1 MSTDLKTRVLED
13 VKTAMK
19 AGDKLR
25 LSVLRMLTAEMKQ
38 REVVDSV
45 ELTDAV
51 VSAAI
56 EKMIKQRRD
65 SEKQYT
71 DGGRPELAAKEADE
85 IKILMVYLPEQ
96 LTDDELVALVKQAVA
111 ETGAVGGKDMGKVM
125 AWIKPKAQGRADMGK
140 LSGLIKGQ
148 LAG

>member
-1 MSTDLKTRVLED
+1 MSHDLKTRVLED
-13 VKTAMK
+13 VKSAMR
-19 AGDKLR
+19 AGEKLR

-38 REVVDSV
+38 REVVESI

-65 SEKQYT
+65 SEKQYL
-71 DGGRPELAAKEADE
+71 DGGRPELAAKEAEE
-85 IKILMVYLPEQ
+85 IKILIAYLPQQ
-96 LTDDELVALVKQAVA
+96 LTDAELADLVAQAVA
-111 ETGAVGGKDMGKVM
+111 ETGATGGKDMGKVM

-140 LSGLIKGQ
+140 LSGLIKAKLG
-148 LAG
+148 

>member
-1 MSTDLKTRVLED
+1 MSDLKTRILED
-13 VKTAMK
+13 VKTAMR
-19 AGDKLR
+19 AQEKLR
-25 LSVLRMLTAEMKQ
+25 LSVLRMLTAEMKN

-65 SEKQYT
+65 SEKQYI

-85 IKILMVYLPEQ
+85 IKILMAYLPEQ

-125 AWIKPKAQGRADMGK
+125 AWIKPKAQGKADMGK

>member
-1 MSTDLKTRVLED
+1 MSDLKTRVLED
-13 VKTAMK
+13 VKSAMR
-19 AGDKLR
+19 AGEKLR

-51 VSAAI
+51 VGAAI

-65 SEKQYT
+65 SEKQYL

-85 IKILMVYLPEQ
+85 IKILLAYLPQQ
-96 LTDDELVALVKQAVA
+96 LTDAELAQLVAQAVA
-111 ETGAVGGKDMGKVM
+111 ETGAAGGKDMGKVM
-125 AWIKPKAQGRADMGK
+125 AWIKPKVQGRADMGK
-140 LSGLIKGQ
+140 LSGLIKAK

>member
-65 SEKQYT
+65 SEKQYL

-96 LTDDELVALVKQAVA
+96 LTDDELVALVKQAIA
-111 ETGAVGGKDMGKVM
+111 ETGAAGGKDMGKVM
-125 AWIKPKAQGRADMGK
+125 AWIKPKAQGRTDMGK
-140 LSGLIKGQ
+140 ISGLIKGQ

>member
-19 AGDKLR
+19 SGDKLR
-25 LSVLRMLTAEMKQ
+25 LSVLRMLTAEMKN

-96 LTDDELVALVKQAVA
+96 LTDDELVALVKQAIA
-111 ETGAVGGKDMGKVM
+111 ETGAAGGKDMGKVM
-125 AWIKPKAQGRADMGK
+125 AWIKPKAQGKADMGK

>member
-1 MSTDLKTRVLED
+1 MSDLKTRVLED
-13 VKTAMK
+13 VKTTMRAQE
-19 AGDKLR
+19 KLR

-51 VSAAI
+51 ISAAI

-65 SEKQYT
+65 SEKQYI
-71 DGGRPELAAKEADE
+71 DGGRPELAAKEAEE

-96 LTDDELVALVKQAVA
+96 LTDDELAALVKQAVA

-125 AWIKPKAQGRADMGK
+125 AWVKPKAQGRADMGK
-140 LSGLIKGQ
+140 LSGLIKAQ

>member
-96 LTDDELVALVKQAVA
+96 LTDDELVALVKQAIA
-111 ETGAVGGKDMGKVM
+111 ETGAAGGKDMGKVM

>member
-19 AGDKLR
+19 SGDKLR
-25 LSVLRMLTAEMKQ
+25 LSVLRMLTAEMKN

-51 VSAAI
+51 VSASI

-125 AWIKPKAQGRADMGK
+125 AWIKPKAQGKADMGK

-148 LAG
+148 LTG